1 MSHEPRSASLK
12 ALAQNSHSLQKL
24 LLCLSH
30 IEMLA
35 HICRDGLQ
43 GVKVYDLVASCKTVD
58 AAGGSI
64 DGISVMCHMR
74 FWDVVI
80 CRSL

>member
-1 MSHEPRSASLK
+1 
-12 ALAQNSHSLQKL
+12 
-24 LLCLSH
+24 
-30 IEMLA
+30 MLA
-35 HICRDGLQ
+35 HIGRDVLQ

-58 AAGGSI
+58 AAGGSL
-64 DGISVMCHMR
+64 DGISVMYHMR